1 MSIVPQSSPVLY
13 VPSLTEITHAAN
25 SAKRRHP
32 QLASRI
38 DKAAELL
45 NAGSLQLNEL
55 AWTKCQL
62 VQWRVASQTGK
73 GAYVIINRACPC
85 QDSRRHD
92 ASYCKHE
99 IASNLLMKILR
110 NRFNAD
116 IRGRNIDLGILPD
129 KTFNAYARKMGIVA
143 ARKLGTV
150 YTFADDASA
159 IRYAAWLAAQ
169 PVAVEWP
176 VPVAVAA

>member
-1 MSIVPQSSPVLY
+1 MNTPIVPQLYAPSPV
-13 VPSLTEITHAAN
+13 EIMSAAA

-32 QLASRI
+32 ALASRI
-38 DKAAELL
+38 DKAAAMLL
-45 NAGSLQLNEL
+45 DGSLQLNEL
-55 AWTKCQL
+55 AWSKCQL

-85 QDSRRHD
+85 RDSRHND
-92 ASYCKHE
+92 TSYCKHE
-99 IASNLLMKILR
+99 IAANLLMKVLR

-116 IRGRNIDLGILPD
+116 IRAREIDLGILPD
-129 KTFNAYARKMGIVA
+129 GTFNAWAPKLGIVA

-159 IRYAAWLAAQ
+159 IRYSIWLAAQ

-176 VPVAVAA
+176 VSVAVAA